1 MTHICEDIGYGFL
14 LPCKPM
20 MAKAFSSCEVL
31 APKVHKNCLTNT
43 YIRDDRQ
50 ARYPV
55 RENQIS
61 WSTPYPEYDPDDFTM
76 PHILKGPVWA
86 DPNIRYSTKSFF
98 VCSNEC

>member
-1 MTHICEDIGYGFL
+1 MSGLT
-14 LPCKPM
+14 PVP
-20 MAKAFSSCEVL
+20 

-98 VCSNEC
+98 VCSNER